1 MILDP
6 DMILLRPL
14 TYDFT
19 ESNVILRDSTQALPK
34 GRKVTHG
41 QPWASLYGFGNG
53 LFRVDLKHVF
63 ANHTNSLGLNVP
75 PYNEQVSNY
84 AGGPPYMATGRDM
97 FAIVNMW
104 CELVPQYITCTCIYW
119 VRCMDGPW
127 C

>member
-34 GRKVTHG
+34 GQKVTHG

-84 AGGPPYMATGRDM
+84 AGGLPLYGH
-97 FAIVNMW
+97 W
-104 CELVPQYITCTCIYW
+104 QGY
-119 VRCMDGPW
+119 VRNC
-127 C
+127 